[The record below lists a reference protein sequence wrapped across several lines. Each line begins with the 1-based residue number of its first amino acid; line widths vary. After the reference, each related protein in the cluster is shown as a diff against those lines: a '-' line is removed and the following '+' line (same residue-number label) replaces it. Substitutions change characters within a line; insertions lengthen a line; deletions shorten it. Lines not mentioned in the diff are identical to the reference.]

1 MMAQIDTPSS
11 AAFALGPWT
20 NYRFSR
26 STPIFNGLS
35 MPEIMWIQKVSWGY
49 PSNGSKALE
58 LGNLSFGRS
67 MLKRMPS
74 E

>member
-1 MMAQIDTPSS
+1 
-11 AAFALGPWT
+11 
-20 NYRFSR
+20 
-26 STPIFNGLS
+26 